1 MYIFFFFFFFLS
13 LLVHFKVVQRYTLQF
28 VRQWWIECKINDSI
42 RRCTAVAYASLA
54 TATSFFFYSSYS
66 IVSLFLTAAYF
77 FFSPESD
84 NFIVSSTLS
93 TKRVKKKKWKNI
105 SQSAWWIV
113 YTYIKKRLM
122 YFLCGKYCK
131 QVVWNKNCFAT
142 VRIVSMCLIRS
153 VQIYRK
159 IFLSLFDCL

>member
-1 MYIFFFFFFFLS
+1 MSFVSLFAWFSSNSSQSEKNYRNQLGILNRKGMYIFFFFFFFLS

-77 FFSPESD
+77 FFPPESD

-93 TKRVKKKKWKNI
+93 TKRVKKKNERIYHK
-105 SQSAWWIV
+105 
-113 YTYIKKRLM
+113 
-122 YFLCGKYCK
+122 
-131 QVVWNKNCFAT
+131 
-142 VRIVSMCLIRS
+142 VRDE
-153 VQIYRK
+153 
-159 IFLSLFDCL
+159 LFIHI